1 MVWKNGNG
9 FTHGRGMLELGVS
22 TEDQWS
28 VEFEAG
34 VI

>member
-1 MVWKNGNG
+1 MENGNG
-9 FTHGRGMLELGVS
+9 FTHGRGIPELGVS
-22 TEDQWS
+22 TEDQQS